1 MLLADIFLLMPVIFV
16 LIGIFLIIFW
26 VIMFLDVLKNRKIN
40 DTNRLIW
47 GIGMLVLPPLALLYF
62 FVAYSGNK

>member
-1 MLLADIFLLMPVIFV
+1 MADIFLLMPVIFV

>member
-1 MLLADIFLLMPVIFV
+1 MTLADIFLLMPVIFV

-26 VIMFLDVLKNRKIN
+26 VMMFLDVLKNKKIN

>member
-1 MLLADIFLLMPVIFV
+1 MWLADIFLLMPVIFV